1 MLWRRAKG
9 SKKEEMGVYKKG
21 WSVSEGAGKGVAGL
35 GKVAEKRKVGGT
47 VGRRERRR
55 ESGREGEIKI
65 CLGTATQACQ
75 AGRLKGRRF
84 YLQVVKLYVYTKKL
98 FPSSCKHQL

>member
-21 WSVSEGAGKGVAGL
+21 WIVSEGAGKGVSGL

-47 VGRRERRR
+47 VGRREERARAR
-55 ESGREGEIKI
+55 TRTSTVKMQWRARK
-65 CLGTATQACQ
+65 Q
-75 AGRLKGRRF
+75 RLFISVGA
-84 YLQVVKLYVYTKKL
+84 
-98 FPSSCKHQL
+98 